1 MRLVR
6 PHTHKCGFEV
16 ELIKQS
22 SSSFLAMVILVSLGI
37 VEGLRIRKHTVQ
49 LDTCR
54 HEFGT
59 LGSSTEQKKNLN
71 THCQLERF

>member
-22 SSSFLAMVILVSLGI
+22 SSSFHAMVLLVSLGI
-37 VEGLRIRKHTVQ
+37 VGGLRKHTVQ